1 VVRSEKAKAD
11 PPFGFAQGRLFGDDK
26 QEKQGQLL
34 QQKQRQRQRQKQNA
48 GILRSA
54 QDDDELV
61 AMNEV

>member
-26 QEKQGQLL
+26 QEKQGQLQ
-34 QQKQRQRQRQKQNA
+34 QQKQRQRQRQNA